1 MKYVGLSYTT
11 ITSTLLLIVGCCLD
25 NNPTY
30 GQIIKKHLIPVAD
43 SKIYVEE
50 SGQGPA
56 LLLLHGGLLDHRMWQ
71 PQMDELNKKYRVLNC
86 DLRKHGLT
94 QDGDS
99 TFLNSTALALVLD
112 ALGIAKTHVMGLSFG
127 AVAAVD
133 LVLAHP
139 ERIDKLI
146 LAAPGLIGYDLNH
159 DSVLVANQ
167 RQEDRAKQGR
177 DTLTYVEYFLRSWTY
192 GPHRSPTTVDAQVR
206 TRVRTM
212 VSDNLHHHQW
222 ATGLRFT
229 DDPLPITQLG
239 RIHSPTLVLVG
250 DQDMQDILAISAML
264 SRKIP
269 HAKRVIIAGAAH
281 MLNLEKP
288 VLFNQAIKTFLATK

>member
-1 MKYVGLSYTT
+1 
-11 ITSTLLLIVGCCLD
+11 
-25 NNPTY
+25 
-30 GQIIKKHLIPVAD
+30 
-43 SKIYVEE
+43 
-50 SGQGPA
+50 
-56 LLLLHGGLLDHRMWQ
+56 MWQ
-71 PQMDELNKKYRVLNC
+71 PQLEELTKKYRVLNC
-86 DLRKHGLT
+86 DMRKHGLT

-112 ALGIAKTHVMGLSFG
+112 ALGIRKTHVMGLSFG

-139 ERIDKLI
+139 QRIDKLI

-159 DSVLVANQ
+159 DSVLVTNQ
-167 RQEDRAKQGR
+167 RQEDIAKQRG
-177 DTLTYVEYFLRSWTY
+177 DTLTYVEYFLRSWTD

-206 TRVRTM
+206 TRVKSM

-222 ATGLRFT
+222 ATGLRFK
-229 DDPLPITQLG
+229 DDPLPMNQLD
-239 RIHSPTLVLVG
+239 RIRSSTLVLVG
-250 DQDMQDILAISAML
+250 DQDMQDILAISVIL

-269 HAKRVIIAGAAH
+269 DAKRIVIPGAAH

-288 VLFNQAIKTFLATK
+288 VLFNQAIQTFLDLN